1 MLLLVILSIKLSA
14 QSISVLA
21 SVDSSDYLV
30 GDYINYTLEIRAEK
44 NIEITTSIIRDSLK
58 KVEIIKELPN
68 VSEEK
73 DGLNLQ
79 LSVM

>member
-1 MLLLVILSIKLSA
+1 MVKGIIKYLVLLVILSIKLSA

-44 NIEITTSIIRDSLK
+44 IFR
-58 KVEIIKELPN
+58 
-68 VSEEK
+68 
-73 DGLNLQ
+73 
-79 LSVM
+79 